1 MFFREIELFSSLTS
15 DILFWIV
22 KTFGGMC
29 VDFELV
35 HIFVSRLT
43 TDTFGGRTTNN
54 SIYLDF
60 RRLRKQR
67 LEKSEKSH

>member
-1 MFFREIELFSSLTS
+1 
-15 DILFWIV
+15 
-22 KTFGGMC
+22 MC

>member
-15 DILFWIV
+15 EILFRIV

-29 VDFELV
+29 VDFKLV

-43 TDTFGGRTTNN
+43 TDTFWGSNN
-54 SIYLDF
+54 QQFNLVFGFWMS
-60 RRLRKQR
+60 K
-67 LEKSEKSH
+67 EAKT